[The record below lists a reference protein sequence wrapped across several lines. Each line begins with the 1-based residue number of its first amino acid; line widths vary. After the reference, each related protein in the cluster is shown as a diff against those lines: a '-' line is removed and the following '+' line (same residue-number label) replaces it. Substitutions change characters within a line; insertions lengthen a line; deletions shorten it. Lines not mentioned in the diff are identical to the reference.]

1 MKRLVT
7 FFMMSLALSALA
19 QPVAIEATLLTSS
32 TGRQQ
37 GFLSKQ
43 DVFQKAVLLKSPT
56 KQDTALLV
64 FRGWPGIA
72 RLQASQDWQRNLN
85 FMARNAQLF
94 LDAGISIVV
103 MDCPSDQQA
112 MLSTYDPASCDDGY
126 RSSKQHAEDV
136 TSMMDKLNKDH
147 GLSKFYVFGHSYGSL
162 SSKWLAHHLGSR
174 LEGSIH
180 SAAQTTGGRDRFTG
194 FGNSAMSVDV
204 SRLAAPSLHIHHEG
218 DGCASTPYATVR
230 GYAKDNLVT
239 VRGGSRNG
247 DPCGGGHLHSYEGR
261 EIEVSKAIIAW
272 ISDKEV
278 RALVGA
284 PD

>member
-1 MKRLVT
+1 MKGLFT
-7 FFMMSLALSALA
+7 FFAMSIALSAAA
-19 QPVAIEATLLTSS
+19 QTVAIDATLLTSS
-32 TGRQQ
+32 TGRQH
-37 GFLSKQ
+37 GMLSKQ
-43 DVFQKAVLLKSPT
+43 DVIQRAVLLKSSS

-72 RLQASQDWQRNLN
+72 RLEASQDWRRNLN
-85 FMARNAQLF
+85 FMARNVQLF
-94 LDAGISIVV
+94 LDAGISVVV
-103 MDCPSDQQA
+103 MDCPSDQQS
-112 MLSTYDPASCDDGY
+112 MLGNFDPASCDDGY

-147 GLSKFYVFGHSYGSL
+147 GLSKFYVFGHSYGTL
-162 SSKWLAHHLGSR
+162 SSKWLAHNLGSR

-180 SAAQTTGGRDRFTG
+180 SAAQTVAGRGRFTG

-204 SRLAAPSLHIHHEG
+204 NRLAAPSLHIHHEA

-261 EIEVSKAIIAW
+261 ETEVSKAIIAW
-272 ISDKEV
+272 ISDREV

-284 PD
+284 SD